1 MKIITGS
8 GRSGTSF
15 VAKII
20 NQLEGLAGASLVW
33 EEDVRAGMEEK
44 AIVDLN
50 KDLFEWNGI
59 KRPYSDV
66 WLNDHQ
72 IAYAK
77 AEIANSNF
85 VGLLNTDWEGKWV
98 KDPLFS
104 KTLKIWLEMGVHVEH
119 IIVCTRNPHDSMASA
134 KRTNRGFE
142 PAYGYSEEEIEKE
155 MNTRQGYLWDIIL
168 RYALPYSVVR
178 YEHMLEDL
186 PAVLD
191 SLIVG
196 EGSGRFNQ
204 LIRKEWHPNR

>member
-20 NQLEGLAGASLVW
+20 DQVQGLAGSGLLW
-33 EEDVRAGMEEK
+33 EPDVRAGMEEK

-50 KDLFEWNGI
+50 KTLFEWNGI

-66 WLNDHQ
+66 WMNDHQ

-77 AEIANSNF
+77 AEIAGAGY
-85 VGLLNTDWEGKWV
+85 VDQLNLEWQGKWV

-104 KTLKIWLEMGVHVEH
+104 KTLKIWLEMGLQVEH
-119 IIVCTRNPHDSMASA
+119 IIVCTRNPHDSMTSS

-142 PAYGYSEEEIEKE
+142 PAYGYTEEEIEKE

-178 YEHMLEDL
+178 YEHMLEDF

-191 SLIVG
+191 LLVG
-196 EGSGRFNQ
+196 EGSGQYRE
-204 LIRKEWHPNR
+204 LIQKEWHPNV